1 MEIRKAERK
10 KAKLRLG
17 IAAPS
22 GAGKTYSA
30 LLMAFGLGGKIGL
43 IDTEHGSGDLYA
55 HLGDYDI
62 ISIEAPYTVKKYTE
76 AISAFEAAYYG
87 TIIIDSLSHAW
98 AGDGGLLDKQGKMA
112 DRGTNSFAAWRTITP
127 EHNNLVDAMLRSPCH
142 VIATMRAKQE
152 YVLETNDK
160 GKQQPKK
167 VGMAPVQREGM
178 EYEFTVMLDVD
189 MQHIA
194 SASKDR
200 TSLFDGQ
207 FFKIDKGT
215 GTRLLEW
222 LDTGVI
228 PAEPELPPE
237 DSEAAT
243 FAESK
248 AMEVRALMLKSDIA
262 GAAITLNTLGTSG
275 EYDPE
280 AKELVC
286 RHIESPIRSAI
297 KAYDAITQAR
307 TLEGLKLAWGAT
319 PKHSQALLL
328 PFKDAR
334 KVQLD
339 ASDTAYKFVGEDIAA
354 SGSRD
359 LTAMGGIAA

>member
-30 LLMAFGLGGKIGL
+30 LLLAFGLGGKVGL

-55 HLGDYDI
+55 HLGDYSVY
-62 ISIEAPYTVKKYTE
+62 SIEAPYTVAKYTQ
-76 AISAFEAAYYG
+76 AIKAFEEAG
-87 TIIIDSLSHAW
+87 FTTIIIDSLSHAW

-142 VIATMRAKQE
+142 IIATMRAKQE
-152 YVLETNDK
+152 YVLETNEK

-189 MQHIA
+189 MNHIA

-207 FFKIDKGT
+207 FFKIDKST
-215 GTRLLEW
+215 GEKLLGW
-222 LDTGVI
+222 LETGADA
-228 PAEPELPPE
+228 PKL
-237 DSEAAT
+237 D
-243 FAESK
+243 ESTCADFVT
-248 AMEVRALMLKSDIA
+248 AMTDAPDLESLQ
-262 GAAITLNTLGTSG
+262 AIF
-275 EYDPE
+275 
-280 AKELVC
+280 K
-286 RHIESPIRSAI
+286 
-297 KAYDAITQAR
+297 KAYRYAEKFKHAETITR
-307 TLEGLKLAWGAT
+307 FTNIYNG
-319 PKHSQALLL
+319 
-328 PFKDAR
+328 R
-334 KVQLD
+334 KAELIKESEHVV
-339 ASDTAYKFVGEDIAA
+339 S
-354 SGSRD
+354 
-359 LTAMGGIAA
+359 

>member
-1 MEIRKAERK
+1 MQIRKAERK

-30 LLMAFGLGGKIGL
+30 LLMAFGIGGKIGL

-55 HLGDYDI
+55 HLGDYDVI
-62 ISIEAPYTVKKYTE
+62 GIEAPYTVAKYTQ
-76 AISAFEAAYYG
+76 AIKAFEEAGYS

-127 EHNNLVDAMLRSPCH
+127 EHNALVDAMLQSPCH
-142 VIATMRAKQE
+142 IIATMRAKQE

-189 MQHIA
+189 MHHIA

-200 TSLFDGQ
+200 TSLFDGR
-207 FFKIDKGT
+207 FFKISQET
-215 GTRLLEW
+215 GKELLDW
-222 LDTGVI
+222 LETG
-228 PAEPELPPE
+228 AEGP
-237 DSEAAT
+237 DVDAI
-243 FAESK
+243 
-248 AMEVRALMLKSDIA
+248 VKSIE
-262 GAAITLNTLGTSG
+262 GAADLEVLKGHFT
-275 EYDPE
+275 
-280 AKELVC
+280 A
-286 RHIESPIRSAI
+286 AI
-297 KAYDAITQAR
+297 SM
-307 TLEGLKLAWGAT
+307 L
-319 PKHSQALLL
+319 PKQHH
-328 PFKDAR
+328 DR
-334 KVQLD
+334 I
-339 ASDTAYKFVGEDIAA
+339 IAA
-354 SGSRD
+354 KDKRKTQ
-359 LTAMGGIAA
+359 LTEMNKEPA

>member
-1 MEIRKAERK
+1 MQIRKAERR

-55 HLGDYDI
+55 HLGEYDV
-62 ISIEAPYTVKKYTE
+62 ISIEAPYTVAKYVQ
-76 AISAFEAAYYG
+76 AIHAFEEAGYS

-127 EHNNLVDAMLRSPCH
+127 EHNNLVDTMLRSPAH
-142 VIATMRAKQE
+142 IIATMRAKQE
-152 YVLETNDK
+152 YVLETNDR

-189 MQHIA
+189 MNHVA

-200 TSLFDGQ
+200 TSLFDGR
-207 FFKIDKGT
+207 FFKIGKET
-215 GTRLLEW
+215 GEELLQW
-222 LDTGVI
+222 LETG
-228 PAEPELPPE
+228 
-237 DSEAAT
+237 SEAP
-243 FAESK
+243 
-248 AMEVRALMLKSDIA
+248 VRVAADGLDDSPQARAIRITAGVNNGDA
-262 GAAITLNTLGTSG
+262 VGAAAAMAGWPDDLRDAVWAHLADDTRDALTSVW
-275 EYDPE
+275 PE
-280 AKELVC
+280 TVEA
-286 RHIESPIRSAI
+286 
-297 KAYDAITQAR
+297 
-307 TLEGLKLAWGAT
+307 
-319 PKHSQALLL
+319 
-328 PFKDAR
+328 
-334 KVQLD
+334 
-339 ASDTAYKFVGEDIAA
+339 
-354 SGSRD
+354 
-359 LTAMGGIAA
+359 

>member
-1 MEIRKAERK
+1 MQIRKAERR

-30 LLMAFGLGGKIGL
+30 LLLAFGIGGKVGL

-55 HLGDYDI
+55 HLGDYDV
-62 ISIEAPYTVKKYTE
+62 ISVSAPYTVPKYRE
-76 AISAFEAAYYG
+76 AIKAFEDAGYS

-127 EHNNLVDAMLRSPCH
+127 EHNALVDSMLQSPCH
-142 VIATMRAKQE
+142 IIATMRAKQE

-189 MQHIA
+189 MSHIA

-207 FFKIDKGT
+207 FFKINEET
-215 GTRLLEW
+215 GKTLLAW
-222 LDTGVI
+222 LETG
-228 PAEPELPPE
+228 
-237 DSEAAT
+237 S
-243 FAESK
+243 
-248 AMEVRALMLKSDIA
+248 
-262 GAAITLNTLGTSG
+262 
-275 EYDPE
+275 
-280 AKELVC
+280 
-286 RHIESPIRSAI
+286 
-297 KAYDAITQAR
+297 DAIPQKSWENIVADF
-307 TLEGLKLAWGAT
+307 KLAVTEAEDKDAAKALWEKAKAACEERQDKDSLKEIKG
-319 PKHSQALLL
+319 ALLSRA
-328 PFKDAR
+328 DM
-334 KVQLD
+334 V
-339 ASDTAYKFVGEDIAA
+339 VAA
-354 SGSRD
+354 
-359 LTAMGGIAA
+359 AA

>member
-1 MEIRKAERK
+1 MQIRKAERR

-55 HLGDYDI
+55 DLGDYDI
-62 ISIEAPYTVKKYTE
+62 IPIEAPYSVIKYTQ
-76 AISAFEAAYYG
+76 AIKEFEKAGYS

-98 AGDGGLLDKQGKMA
+98 SGDGGLLDKQGKMA

-127 EHNNLVDAMLRSPCH
+127 EHNSLVDAMLSSPCH
-142 VIATMRAKQE
+142 IIATMRAKQE

-167 VGMAPVQREGM
+167 VGLAPVQREGM

-189 MQHIA
+189 MNHIA

-207 FFKIDKGT
+207 YFKISQET
-215 GTRLLEW
+215 GKTLLAW
-222 LDTGVI
+222 LEMGK
-228 PAEPELPPE
+228 EPP
-237 DSEAAT
+237 S
-243 FAESK
+243 FA
-248 AMEVRALMLKSDIA
+248 DFI
-262 GAAITLNTLGTSG
+262 
-275 EYDPE
+275 
-280 AKELVC
+280 
-286 RHIESPIRSAI
+286 SAI
-297 KAYDAITQAR
+297 DVASS
-307 TLEGLKLAWGAT
+307 EESLKVAFIA
-319 PKHSQALLL
+319 
-328 PFKDAR
+328 
-334 KVQLD
+334 
-339 ASDTAYKFVGEDIAA
+339 AYKFAGTNIEMLDQFTAA
-354 SGSRD
+354 KDKRKDEILLAPEQENS
-359 LTAMGGIAA
+359 

>member
-30 LLMAFGLGGKIGL
+30 LLLAFGLGGKIGL

-62 ISIEAPYTVKKYTE
+62 ISIEAPYTVNKYTQ
-76 AISAFEAAYYG
+76 AIKAFEQAGYN
-87 TIIIDSLSHAW
+87 TVIIDSLSHAW
-98 AGDGGLLDKQGKMA
+98 SGDGGLLDKQGKMA

-127 EHNNLVDAMLRSPCH
+127 EHNALVEAMLSSPCH

-152 YVLETNDK
+152 YVLETNAK
-160 GKQQPKK
+160 GKQEPKK

-189 MQHIA
+189 MQHVA

-207 FFKIDKGT
+207 YMKIT
-215 GTRLLEW
+215 P
-222 LDTGVI
+222 DTGKMLLAWLEI
-228 PAEPELPPE
+228 GIEPPTFNDDTLTEYVAAMLE
-237 DSEAAT
+237 ATTLDDLQKAFAVAFKYGKSFSNADAVTAAT
-243 FAESK
+243 SVYNGRKSELAEQP
-248 AMEVRALMLKSDIA
+248 
-262 GAAITLNTLGTSG
+262 AA
-275 EYDPE
+275 E
-280 AKELVC
+280 A
-286 RHIESPIRSAI
+286 INA
-297 KAYDAITQAR
+297 
-307 TLEGLKLAWGAT
+307 
-319 PKHSQALLL
+319 
-328 PFKDAR
+328 
-334 KVQLD
+334 
-339 ASDTAYKFVGEDIAA
+339 
-354 SGSRD
+354 
-359 LTAMGGIAA
+359 